1 MEAVAQLQ
9 DDPQDYKTTG
19 VAARVGDLVGLQAM
33 VWSGR
38 PVDVFDNRGW
48 SPLHEAAAR
57 GFSGCLEY
65 LLRQQ
70 AVDPDWLT
78 HRDET
83 PLLLAARSG
92 HYSCLCALLNAKAN
106 VNLRTNEG
114 LSPLYEAIVAQ
125 SNECI
130 RLLVKKGAVVNHAVY
145 TGFTPLHQAASMG
158 SAQVAAYLLQ
168 QGALQTARCH
178 HGLTPLFL
186 AAQSGSVDTIR
197 ILLSRLQESDAPLQS
212 GSVDTVRILL
222 SRLHEVDNASDDVV
236 NMAAEDGATPLL
248 IAAQEGHD
256 DLVGLLLQHGAN
268 PNSQVTSLKAGPLQY
283 AVYCQRHKCV
293 RKLLAVTDLLQFDGD
308 FGCMHPLVQA
318 LRHADT
324 AILRH
329 LLGAGVDPRGAR
341 PLDPEQ
347 GEELR
352 DLTEGVVGGDWTAG
366 LLCHLPAQGG
376 LSAARLLLDRGL
388 APNALTP
395 REVPPLLVAMARTHR
410 PLFRLLLSRGARPNV
425 YNSGQNITMLGA
437 LFGDLQG
444 SHVGEVGG
452 PNASGEGGVPNASG
466 EGGPGEPKVL
476 DGVEW
481 AWGQQY
487 RWMEP
492 AKQSFL
498 LPLWAA
504 GGEVETMLRSPVGD
518 GWSLLSVLTLHLAS
532 RPLAGRQAAAAAL
545 LTLLLGIA
553 RGVEILPQDLLALV
567 ALDQAQ
573 ELTAIAEK
581 SGTLAHLCRRLVFR
595 HLCVRKQK
603 VEVAVSAFGLP
614 EQVRDY
620 LLFPGLE
627 PHSHTLNTLFSSM
640 LA

>member
-1 MEAVAQLQ
+1 MTL
-9 DDPQDYKTTG
+9 D
-19 VAARVGDLVGLQAM
+19 RV
-33 VWSGR
+33 
-38 PVDVFDNRGW
+38 
-48 SPLHEAAAR
+48 
-57 GFSGCLEY
+57 
-65 LLRQQ
+65 Q

-78 HRDET
+78 HREET

-92 HYSCLCALLNAKAN
+92 HYSCLRALLNAKAN
-106 VNLRTNEG
+106 VSLRTKEG

-145 TGFTPLHQAASMG
+145 TGFTPLHQAAIMG

-168 QGALQTARCH
+168 QGALQTVRCH

-186 AAQSGSVDTIR
+186 AAQSGSVDTVR
-197 ILLSRLQESDAPLQS
+197 ILLSRLQEV
-212 GSVDTVRILL
+212 G
-222 SRLHEVDNASDDVV
+222 NASDDVV
-236 NMAAEDGATPLL
+236 NMVAEDGATPLL

-256 DLVGLLLQHGAN
+256 DLVDLLLKHGAN

-376 LSAARLLLDRGL
+376 LPAARLLLDRGL
-388 APNALTP
+388 DPNAMTP
-395 REVPPLLVAMARTHR
+395 REVPPLLVAMACTHR
-410 PLFRLLLSRGARPNV
+410 PLFRLLFSRGARPNV
-425 YNSGQNITMLGA
+425 YDSGQNITMLGA
-437 LFGDLQG
+437 LFCDLQG

-452 PNASGEGGVPNASG
+452 PNASGEGVVHNASG
-466 EGGPGEPKVL
+466 EGEGPGEPMVVDP
-476 DGVEW
+476 DGGEER
-481 AWGQQY
+481 Y

-504 GGEVETMLRSPVGD
+504 GGEVETMLSSPVGD
-518 GWSLLSVLTLHLAS
+518 GWSLLSLLTLTLAP

-545 LTLLLGIA
+545 LTLLLGMA
-553 RGVEILPQDLLALV
+553 RGVETLPQDLLALV
-567 ALDQAQ
+567 ALDQAK
-573 ELTAIAEK
+573 ELTTIAGEIQRIIWASVLSSRLRSSVDIAHVSEPYRSELRTQIARADALFR
-581 SGTLAHLCRRLVFR
+581 SGIRRSDSTGSNTIQAPPGRPDPSSDCFLAPTRILNRVAKVVEYSDGLYVVVGVGRQRRGVMDQRESASTTL
-595 HLCVRKQK
+595 
-603 VEVAVSAFGLP
+603 ESAVVS
-614 EQVRDY
+614 R
-620 LLFPGLE
+620 
-627 PHSHTLNTLFSSM
+627 
-640 LA
+640 